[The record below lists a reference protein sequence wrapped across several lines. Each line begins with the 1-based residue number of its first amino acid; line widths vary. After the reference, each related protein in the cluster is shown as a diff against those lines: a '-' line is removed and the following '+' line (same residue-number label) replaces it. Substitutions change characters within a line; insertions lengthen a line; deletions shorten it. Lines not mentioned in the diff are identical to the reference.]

1 MKKSGKERREEN
13 LINIKRLTKLFSSL
27 FFFSLKGCIVLELT
41 AERKQ
46 KNRGQKRTP
55 FERNKKNLSFFSLE
69 RQAQVREHADAEQP
83 ADDGRLRRERARVAA
98 LGLARLG
105 VVHREALLGG
115 VALFNFFSRRWGRE
129 RERESGEC

>member
-55 FERNKKNLSFFSLE
+55 FERNKKKLSFFSLE

-83 ADDGRLRRERARVAA
+83 SDHRRLRGQGSRVAA
-98 LGLARLG
+98 LGLSRLG
-105 VVHREALLGG
+105 VVQGEALLGG
-115 VALFNFFSRRWGRE
+115 VALFVLLCFILFFGGSRE
-129 RERESGEC
+129 RE